1 MKLSVCVVTYNH
13 EAFIR
18 QCIESAANQAVSFD
32 YEIVVGEDHSPD
44 GTLAIL
50 KDLLLQF
57 PDKIRLNERPY
68 NFGAELNF
76 NQTISECLG
85 EYIAFLEGDNFWTDE
100 DKLQKQV
107 DFLDANPDV
116 AFCFHQ
122 TPYIDISG
130 ERTGVILPP
139 ENPPAITD
147 ISFLLHEYNPVPLG
161 SMVVRRSLLEGLADW
176 VSGLKLGDW
185 PLCFML
191 ASRGN
196 IGFIAEEMSVQRVH
210 KGGSWQLLPSLVQGI
225 YILQM
230 LNTVSAR
237 LKLPEKQILEKRAK
251 DYTSWISSQLFLN
264 DIETIN
270 SIFQKIESFSGS
282 AELLSILKENTLT
295 ARQKYAEI
303 AEENKKTL
311 SEKDDLICLLEEY
324 EQHLY
329 RAHKR
334 PLKTS
339 IDFILY
345 HVLEFLRLQNHVFS
359 EKQIAKIARSSAKRA
374 PDRYRKYS
382 KDRQ

>member
-13 EAFIR
+13 EPFIR
-18 QCIESAANQAVSFD
+18 QCIESAANQAVSFN

-57 PDKIRLNERPY
+57 PDKIRLKERPY

-85 EYIAFLEGDNFWTDE
+85 EYVAFLEGDNFWTDE

-122 TPYIDISG
+122 TPYIDITG

-161 SMVVRRSLLEGLADW
+161 SMVVRRSLLDDLADW

-210 KGGSWQLLPSLVQGI
+210 KGGSWQLLPPLVQGL

-230 LNTVSAR
+230 LNTISPR
-237 LKLPEKQILEKRAK
+237 LKFPEKQILEKRAK
-251 DYTSWISSQLFLN
+251 DFTTWISTQLLSS

-270 SIFQKIESFSGS
+270 STFQKIESFSGN
-282 AELLSILKENTLT
+282 AELLAILKENTLT
-295 ARQKYAEI
+295 AKLQYLEIDAEK
-303 AEENKKTL
+303 NKL
-311 SEKDDLICLLEEY
+311 ISEKDDLICSLAEY
-324 EQHLY
+324 EHHLF

-334 PLKTS
+334 PFKIF
-339 IDFILY
+339 IDLILY
-345 HVLEFLRLQNHVFS
+345 HALEFLRLQNAVFS
-359 EKQIAKIARSSAKRA
+359 EKQITKLARSSAKRA

-382 KDRQ
+382 KD